1 MAILSTGP
9 IENNEVSGV
18 RPTVQVTVKIDNRN
32 AVNPSAIL
40 IQGYNLILTRTLYV
54 SELITVSPDEVIT
67 RNYFAD
73 LDAYEFVFTTEGL
86 AELQTETSVW
96 GKNSAGQLVTAHRL
110 VSAELLGAEE
120 GESQAPSTVSM
131 LPISTAMMFL

>member
-18 RPTVQVTVKIDNRN
+18 RPTVQVTVKIDNRD
-32 AVNPSAIL
+32 AVNQSAIL
-40 IQGYNLILTRTLYV
+40 IQGYNLTLTRTLYV

-67 RNYFAD
+67 RNYFAN